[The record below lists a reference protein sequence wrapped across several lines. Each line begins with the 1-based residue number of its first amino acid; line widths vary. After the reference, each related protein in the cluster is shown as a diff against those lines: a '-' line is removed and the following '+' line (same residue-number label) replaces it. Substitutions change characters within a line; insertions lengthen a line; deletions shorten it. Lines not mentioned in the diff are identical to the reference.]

1 LKADFFSGISIKKGV
16 KKMQKTFSKEFKFKV
31 AMEVIKGDLTIAEI
45 ISKYEISK
53 TAIHE
58 WKKIVL
64 EKGSTIF
71 GQKKEVSSEKQEE
84 QLHKIIGKLKV
95 ENDFLQ
101 DAWNKL
107 KP

>member
-1 LKADFFSGISIKKGV
+1 
-16 KKMQKTFSKEFKFKV
+16 MQKTFSKEFKFKV
-31 AMEVIKGDLTIAEI
+31 AMEAIKADLTIAEI
-45 ISKYEISK
+45 ISKYQVYK

-58 WKKIVL
+58 WKKLVL
-64 EKGSTIF
+64 DNGASIF
-71 GQKKEVSSEKQEE
+71 GQKKEISPEKQVD

-101 DAWNKL
+101 NAWNKL

>member
-1 LKADFFSGISIKKGV
+1 
-16 KKMQKTFSKEFKFKV
+16 MQQTFSKAFKFKV
-31 AMEVIKGDLTIAEI
+31 AMEAIKGDLTISEI
-45 ISKYEISK
+45 ISKYQVSK

-58 WKKIVL
+58 WKKLVL
-64 EKGSTIF
+64 ENGSSIF
-71 GQKKEVSSEKQEE
+71 GVKKEISPEKQVD

>member
-1 LKADFFSGISIKKGV
+1 
-16 KKMQKTFSKEFKFKV
+16 MQKTFSKEFKFKV
-31 AMEVIKGDLTIAEI
+31 AMEAIKGDLTIAEI
-45 ISKYEISK
+45 ITKYQVSK

-58 WKKIVL
+58 WKKQVL
-64 EKGSTIF
+64 DNGSSIF
-71 GQKKEVSSEKQEE
+71 GQKQKVSPEKQVD

>member
-1 LKADFFSGISIKKGV
+1 
-16 KKMQKTFSKEFKFKV
+16 MQKTFSKEFKFKV
-31 AMEVIKGDLTIAEI
+31 AMEAIRGDLTIAEI
-45 ISKYEISK
+45 ISKYQVSK
-53 TAIHE
+53 TAIHS
-58 WKKIVL
+58 WKKQIL
-64 EKGSTIF
+64 DNGSQVF
-71 GQKKEVSSEKQEE
+71 GQKQEVSPEKQLE